1 MIKII
6 GYIAAILTTSAF
18 IPQAVKTI
26 KTKHTKDLSL
36 VMYIALTTGILLW
49 FIYGVYLKDL
59 PIVLANGI
67 TLCFTLIILVLK
79 IRHK

>member
-36 VMYIALTTGILLW
+36 TMYIALTLGILLW
-49 FIYGVYLKDL
+49 LIYGIFLKDL
-59 PIVLANGI
+59 PIILANGI
-67 TLCFTLIILVLK
+67 TFCFTLIILILK

>member
-18 IPQAVKTI
+18 IPQALKTI
-26 KTKHTKDLSL
+26 KTRQTKDLSL
-36 VMYIALTTGILLW
+36 TMYIAFSSGLFLW
-49 FIYGVYLKDL
+49 FLYGIFLKDL
-59 PIVLANGI
+59 PIILANGI
-67 TLCFTLIILVLK
+67 TLIFCLIILVLK